1 MGERCNRKGLHVAF
15 HSGHVRRFLLILSK
29 HATGFRHGSE
39 CPYRKLAT
47 ADAEYTET
55 ISKFNTPRAY
65 AAFVRALEHCL
76 TDRAPLEKLDDKW
89 FDEYPLRDMAEK
101 VPIIFLA
108 QLMQKYG
115 ADQVIKAGF
124 VEKWLAKQ
132 YWGDTPAEREKNFV
146 EYMYKQNRISELID
160 KIKAN
165 SKGRE
170 ALIKAGLIPNG
181 DSRRVELFPGIHVEP
196 VNLESF
202 NSEAVPRH
210 LEQSP
215 EEQRLRHRHR
225 EAMVLNDGTRPLGRS
240 DIIQREHDT
249 SQP

>member
-1 MGERCNRKGLHVAF
+1 M
-15 HSGHVRRFLLILSK
+15 
-29 HATGFRHGSE
+29 
-39 CPYRKLAT
+39 AT
-47 ADAEYTET
+47 ADTHTET

-76 TDRAPLEKLDDKW
+76 TDRAPLEKLNDKY
-89 FDEYPLRDMAEK
+89 FDEYPIRDMAEK

-115 ADQVIKAGF
+115 ADQVIQAGF

-132 YWGDTPAEREKNFV
+132 YWGDTPEERLKNFY
-146 EYMYKQNRISELID
+146 EYKYKQNRISEIIA
-160 KIKAN
+160 KIGQ
-165 SKGRE
+165 SPKGRD
-170 ALIKAGLIPNG
+170 ALVKAGLLPKGVHDGFGLFASPPFI
-181 DSRRVELFPGIHVEP
+181 DAELVE
-196 VNLESF
+196 ND

-240 DIIQREHDT
+240 DIIEREHDT
-249 SQP
+249 PPP